1 MSTLILTEHR
11 TILLLS
17 GLIASCSSHHRLS
30 SVRGGGG
37 EARRRARGSD
47 GPTSRTCRA
56 SCPVRYALNSNTLLN
71 GFAQPYVD
79 LLPPRPTDVGRG
91 YRRLHHT
98 RATRSVP
105 TGPDQECALLP
116 IRHAAQPWNR
126 PYAACEYTNWYTAR
140 RCMPPAVRQIAPPR
154 SASPCHGPDLNVHR
168 CTGCTESQLTPPI
181 CTDSHARRRRCSLGV
196 SAPYP

>member
-1 MSTLILTEHR
+1 MER
-11 TILLLS
+11 
-17 GLIASCSSHHRLS
+17 
-30 SVRGGGG
+30 
-37 EARRRARGSD
+37 RRRAGAAGS
-47 GPTSRTCRA
+47 GSRRPTMRTDRRPGA
-56 SCPVRYALNSNTLLN
+56 GRVVPRVPRVRYALNSNNLN

-98 RATRSVP
+98 GTSHARSVP

-140 RCMPPAVRQIAPPR
+140 RCMPPAVRHIAPPR

-168 CTGCTESQLTPPI
+168 CTAVPSHSLHLPSVQTATHEGAVVRWASVRPI
-181 CTDSHARRRRCSLGV
+181 HDRASRMPSRA
-196 SAPYP
+196 